1 MCDVKMTGGNVALM
15 EAVRGAGP
23 IAIGINANNLQF
35 YESGVINAASCPPA
49 GRGIQSINHAALL
62 VGWGEENGVKYWLVK
77 NSYGLDFGENGY
89 FRLERAAPSPDTLFG
104 TCGMLFESVYPVVTR
119 AGDKAELGEPLRSQC
134 TEGSVFKQDYYR
146 NEADNPGAAAS
157 SYGRSRGGALGVAGQ
172 DERAGSRGGSGAV
185 AGERRQGRRRQVGGR
200 ARVCDWGV
208 ARRRRRGRRGSR
220 RRANRR
226 RSSRAR
232 AGDDA
237 AHPVNEERPQG
248 GSACVVMCQQSF
260 HTEDELA

>member
-1 MCDVKMTGGNVALM
+1 MRLALDTPAMCDIKMTGGNVALM

-77 NSYGLDFGENGY
+77 NSYGLDFGENGF

-104 TCGMLFESVYPVVTR
+104 TCGLLFESVYPVVIR
-119 AGDKAELGEPLRSQC
+119 AGDQADEGTLRSQC

-157 SYGRSRGGALGVAGQ
+157 AMAEAEAALSASLGKMSARGAALGAAPWRVSVVRDVNRRWEGLTTFAAGASLVVVAA
-172 DERAGSRGGSGAV
+172 AGVALVGARLAV
-185 AGERRQGRRRQVGGR
+185 GRR
-200 ARVCDWGV
+200 
-208 ARRRRRGRRGSR
+208 
-220 RRANRR
+220 
-226 RSSRAR
+226 
-232 AGDDA
+232 
-237 AHPVNEERPQG
+237 ERERETIP
-248 GSACVVMCQQSF
+248 
-260 HTEDELA
+260 LIR

>member
-35 YESGVINAASCPPA
+35 YESGVINAASCPPRVA
-49 GRGIQSINHAALL
+49 ASEHINHAALL

-119 AGDKAELGEPLRSQC
+119 AGDKADEETLRSQC
-134 TEGSVFKQDYYR
+134 TEGFGVQAGLLPQR
-146 NEADNPGAAAS
+146 GGQPGRRGVR
-157 SYGRSRGGALGVAGQ
+157 YGRSRGGALGVAGQ
-172 DERAGSRGGSGAV
+172 DERAGAAVGAAPWQVSVARGVDARWEGARAFATGASLVVV
-185 AGERRQGRRRQVGGR
+185 AAAGVALVGARIAGGRRERERDDPRSSGK
-200 ARVCDWGV
+200 
-208 ARRRRRGRRGSR
+208 RGAPVGSR
-220 RRANRR
+220 
-226 RSSRAR
+226 S
-232 AGDDA
+232 
-237 AHPVNEERPQG
+237 
-248 GSACVVMCQQSF
+248 
-260 HTEDELA
+260 